1 MPADVKTWSIR
12 EIAVQSRN
20 ADVWIWKDLGVH
32 PASGK
37 QISSQ
42 VALTCSSIFSCVRV
56 ISALVNAIGS
66 WLEEQ
71 KEAELDWTLSSI

>member
-37 QISSQ
+37 QISPQ
-42 VALTCSSIFSCVRV
+42 VALTCSSILSCVRV

-71 KEAELDWTLSSI
+71 KEAELDWTISSF

>member
-1 MPADVKTWSIR
+1 MALEEARDQGR
-12 EIAVQSRN
+12 A
-20 ADVWIWKDLGVH
+20 GVSKSLTRFVS
-32 PASGK
+32 P
-37 QISSQ
+37 Q
-42 VALTCSSIFSCVRV
+42 VALTCSSILSCVRV